1 MDYTEVY
8 EDLEQDIW
16 YYESVDYVIDKGLM
30 KGTGDSTFAPTETFS
45 RAMMWTV
52 LARLDGSEVEGA
64 EGNWYDKSQQWAV
77 DAGISDGGKPNSGVT
92 REELIVMLWRYM
104 GEPESTGNL
113 DKYTDAA
120 SVSSWAEQAM
130 TWAVEIG
137 LVSGVSADTL
147 DPTGS
152 ATRAQVAVL
161 IQRFCDL
168 TEQG

>member
-1 MDYTEVY
+1 M
-8 EDLEQDIW
+8 
-16 YYESVDYVIDKGLM
+16 
-30 KGTGDSTFAPTETFS
+30 
-45 RAMMWTV
+45 
-52 LARLDGSEVEGA
+52 
-64 EGNWYDKSQQWAV
+64 

-104 GEPESTGNL
+104 GKPESTGNL